1 MPLKTTTK
9 TYRHVGYKDLENF
22 ITAHYGLPYS
32 VIRGLE
38 AHNGSLYVVEVSA
51 RYEHYDPDA
60 EEGAHFTWREGLDP
74 EVAEELKQWRAG
86 ALDYDVYVGEL
97 LHDLACS
104 GHLEPGTYLIN
115 VAW

>member
-9 TYRHVGYKDLENF
+9 AYLHVEYKDLENF

-38 AHNGSLYVVEVSA
+38 AHNGALHAVKVSA
-51 RYEHYDPDA
+51 NYEHYDPDA
-60 EEGAHFTWREGLDP
+60 EAGSHFTWREGLDP
-74 EVAEELKQWRAG
+74 EVAETLGRWRAG
-86 ALDYDVYVGEL
+86 TLGYDPYPGAL

-104 GHLEPGTYLIN
+104 GHLEPGEYLIN